1 LEKTMEPTRKQCL
14 EMAARAR
21 ELARRLRAAN
31 AERAPDDP
39 AALRDAVRAF
49 ALDRDAAVLEAG

>member
-1 LEKTMEPTRKQCL
+1 MEPTRKQCL

>member
-1 LEKTMEPTRKQCL
+1 MEKTMEPTRKQCL

-31 AERAPDDP
+31 AERAPDDHP
-39 AALRDAVRAF
+39 LTLKRFVKRFD
-49 ALDRDAAVLEAG
+49 